1 MPSLWKY
8 LCGISKGLKEQKR
21 KASFQRPF
29 QEAIESPLHVGTRQ
43 EYAWSIL
50 VVLLMSMLFRMRQNA
65 PIPAAQ
71 GLRMIVSSNKTR
83 SDHNRHRRSSALRTD
98 RTNASFGLGDT
109 CTEYPPLLL
118 TGEDSV
124 SWFLWWSHF
133 GALRSY
139 DGAGVRRIADLLAGA
154 LLYADGHSAP
164 TCSSVLGHHKV
175 IPDSGFELDYP
186 VAVISTVNSRHDAR
200 LRHMAPRSD
209 KQHTPAAKIDS
220 TVCAN
225 EGKQHPPVEA
235 GPSFALAGAADPKP
249 KPTLATQ
256 QRATYRRD
264 AAAAQIVPRVESFS
278 QPLVAMR
285 DAARLA
291 LVREILLIKEGSP
304 RLVANHAVAAMS
316 IVLSAGPA
324 VGVPSD
330 IIEADVIVQSV
341 LGCPSASRA
350 APMVPADVF
359 IAMLVALA
367 ATKISEHHALF
378 ECIRTCMVC
387 GVVFPAQVAR
397 NLSSFLSRVD
407 VGHINAAARM
417 RADLFLEVDNF
428 PCPDTALASS
438 SLSRRL
444 LTSKITGADPRVR
457 SLATHSTACVDD
469 QKYGAAAVPEDS
481 VFEDSAALCDAVSSA
496 LNEGSLSE
504 AGRLLDE
511 YVPCLVPPTR
521 PSLLTAIHQSRA
533 SHASKTHLY
542 SVLRQRCNAVER
554 FGFDKSLARLLA
566 STRADGG
573 QSSAAAAPKQ
583 IRKRSKLQSVM
594 TDRNLVCS

>member
-1 MPSLWKY
+1 
-8 LCGISKGLKEQKR
+8 
-21 KASFQRPF
+21 
-29 QEAIESPLHVGTRQ
+29 
-43 EYAWSIL
+43 
-50 VVLLMSMLFRMRQNA
+50 MSMLFRMRRNA

-71 GLRMIVSSNKTR
+71 SLRMIVSSNKTR

-124 SWFLWWSHF
+124 NGFLWWSHF

-200 LRHMAPRSD
+200 LRHPAPRPD

-225 EGKQHPPVEA
+225 EGKHPPVES
-235 GPSFALAGAADPKP
+235 GPSFTAGAADPKP

-256 QRATYRRD
+256 QRATYRHD
-264 AAAAQIVPRVESFS
+264 AAAAQIIPRVESHPYSFS
-278 QPLVAMR
+278 QPLVAMG

-304 RLVANHAVAAMS
+304 RLVANHTVAAMS

-330 IIEADVIVQSV
+330 IIEAAVIVQSV
-341 LGCPSASRA
+341 LGCPGASRA

-397 NLSSFLSRVD
+397 NLSSFLSRGD

-444 LTSKITGADPRVR
+444 LSSKITGADPRVR
-457 SLATHSTACVDD
+457 SLATHSTACVDG
-469 QKYGAAAVPEDS
+469 QKHGAASDPEDS
-481 VFEDSAALCDAVSSA
+481 VAEDSAALCDAVSSA

-573 QSSAAAAPKQ
+573 QSLAAAPPKQ
-583 IRKRSKLQSVM
+583 IRKRSKLQNVM